1 MNYTDATADSH
12 NIQCSALDIVAL
24 EKGCHAKLIDDIT
37 GDIDEG
43 IQTNCLITDFLHDS
57 HLITSVTTCWYILVD
72 YINTIQEEN
81 QQIDLKKSFPT
92 ENNQ

>member
-37 GDIDEG
+37 GDIDE
-43 IQTNCLITDFLHDS
+43 TN
-57 HLITSVTTCWYILVD
+57 
-72 YINTIQEEN
+72 
-81 QQIDLKKSFPT
+81 
-92 ENNQ
+92 